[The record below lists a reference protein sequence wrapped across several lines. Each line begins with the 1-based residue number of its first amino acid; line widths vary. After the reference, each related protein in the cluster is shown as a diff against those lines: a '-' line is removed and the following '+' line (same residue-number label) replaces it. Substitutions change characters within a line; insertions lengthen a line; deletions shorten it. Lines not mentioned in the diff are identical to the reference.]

1 MHVDRKLRKENPGLL
16 LCFSGQFPISMA
28 AIPHAYPPPFTN
40 YEFCYDDDSSSD
52 DDYIPMEEL
61 EDEEEDEE
69 DEDEAAAYFDD
80 QDDDSPSLAGSDEE
94 YKCESDT
101 ESETAPSAAKRKSMS
116 TKSNNPNKKNKSSS
130 SGRIWKEKDEII
142 LLEGLISYFSKNKGV
157 YEPKK
162 FYTEIVKS
170 LPDMSLSQ
178 VRDKVWRLKNK
189 FINLEASR
197 TEPIFA
203 KSESHEKILFNLSK
217 RTWGNPLVLLLLLI

>member
-1 MHVDRKLRKENPGLL
+1 MHVDRKLRKENPGRL
-16 LCFSGQFPISMA
+16 LCFSGQFQTSMA

-61 EDEEEDEE
+61 EYEEE
-69 DEDEAAAYFDD
+69 DEDEAAAYFED

-101 ESETAPSAAKRKSMS
+101 ESETTPSGAKRKSKS

-130 SGRIWKEKDEII
+130 SGRVWKEKDEII
-142 LLEGLISYFSKNKGV
+142 LLEGLISYFSKTKGI

-162 FYTEIVKS
+162 FFTEIVKS

-178 VRDKVWRLKNK
+178 VRDKVRRLKNK
-189 FINLEASR
+189 FINLKASR
-197 TEPIFA
+197 TDPIFK
-203 KSESHEKILFNLSK
+203 KSESHEKILFDLSK
-217 RTWGNPLVLLLLLI
+217 RAWGNPLVLLLLLI